1 MLGSSALLCLKV
13 QTHGTGHHST
23 LPQPQSLAAH
33 LLRCPQDLRHMPAL
47 QDLVAAFMR
56 AMTGGDTSQWQAA
69 LQVRLAAC
77 CTQQLQAG
85 ILVLGSLVCSELYRS
100 C

>member
-1 MLGSSALLCLKV
+1 
-13 QTHGTGHHST
+13 
-23 LPQPQSLAAH
+23 
-33 LLRCPQDLRHMPAL
+33 MPAL

-77 CTQQLQAG
+77 CTQQLQAA